1 MSWRTVIIESKA
13 KLSYK
18 NDHLVIRAEDV
29 HMVHLS
35 EIAVVLVEST
45 AAVITSYLISEL
57 SNWKIT
63 IIFCNTKH
71 MPISIVM
78 PIYSN
83 YKTSERISNQV
94 EWDEYKQGE
103 AWRQIVKNKILNQ
116 ALNLQKIN
124 KLESYKTLME
134 YYDSVQPFDQ
144 NSREGAAAKLYFK
157 EMFGDAFIRHGDC
170 TINVALDYGYTILLS
185 YVVRSIVSLGYITQ
199 LGINHK
205 NSFNPYNLASDLMEP
220 FRPIVD
226 FFVYENINREFDSE
240 YKRELVSLMNEKVST
255 TLGNYYINNAIQQYV
270 QSIVGFIEEDREIM
284 EVYLHN

>member
-18 NDHLVIRAEDV
+18 NDHLVIRADDV

-57 SNWKIT
+57 SNWKIP
-63 IIFCNTKH
+63 IIFCDTKH

-94 EWDEYKQGE
+94 EWEEYKQGE

-157 EMFGDAFIRHGDC
+157 EMFGDAFIRHSDC
-170 TINVALDYGYTILLS
+170 DINVALDYGYTILLS

-240 YKRELVSLMNEKVST
+240 YKRELVSLMNEKVNT